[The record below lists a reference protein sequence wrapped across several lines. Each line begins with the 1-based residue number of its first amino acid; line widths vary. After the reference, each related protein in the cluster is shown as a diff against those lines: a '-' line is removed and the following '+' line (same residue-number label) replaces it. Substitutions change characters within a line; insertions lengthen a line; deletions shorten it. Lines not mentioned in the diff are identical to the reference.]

1 MTDNQSIKE
10 IKQYLFEQF
19 NLTEEQIKS
28 MLPGFISTLVS
39 HMQNLEN
46 ALVENNPT
54 TMGRAAHTIKG
65 AFLNLGLDECAQT
78 ASLIEEKGKAG
89 DMTTDFKKLVNDLWG
104 CLGPV
109 ISPSQPE

>member
-1 MTDNQSIKE
+1 MTNGQSIKQ

-19 NLTEEQIKS
+19 SLTEEQIET

-65 AFLNLGLDECAQT
+65 AFLNLGLEECAQT

-89 DMTTDFKKLVNDLWG
+89 DMTTDFQKLINDLRC
-104 CLGPV
+104 CLDPV
-109 ISPSQPE
+109 ISPLQPE